1 MKKILFMVIN
11 MNVGGTE
18 KALLNMVSAFPKDKF
33 KITILMLE
41 KHGDFLNYVPE
52 GIQVEY
58 VKGYKNIKPSIIEP
72 LHSVALRHFK
82 KGNLIKASIIL
93 LFYLSSKL
101 MKEKSLYYRYIL
113 RELPVIQQEYDIA
126 VAYAGPMDFISY
138 YVTNKI
144 KAKKR
149 IQWIH
154 FDVNKIG
161 FNKFFASKIYIKFDK
176 IFVVSEEG
184 KERLLN
190 KIPSLNKKTDVF
202 SNVVS
207 QELIEYQAE
216 EDKGFRDTFDGIRIL
231 TVGRLSY
238 EKGQD
243 IAIQALTKLIHNGY
257 KVKWYC
263 IGEGNSRVNYE
274 KLIRDRNVSDNFKLL
289 GSTPNPYPYIKD
301 CDIYVQP
308 SRHEGYCITLAE
320 ARCLNK
326 PIITTDFTGAK
337 EQIENGV
344 TGLIVNCDAN
354 EIYKAIVNLINDPVL
369 RNELT
374 RNLAGENINTNNEVK
389 KIVNM

>member
-52 GIQVEY
+52 GIRVEY

-337 EQIENGV
+337 EQIKNGV